1 MRKHKE
7 RETRMLVMPIND
19 VEAASRR
26 VTQMRTRLDDVLAE
40 FRAGETV
47 EPEAYQ
53 RSMNDLCKALLEL
66 EEVKS

>member
-1 MRKHKE
+1 MS
-7 RETRMLVMPIND
+7 IND

-26 VTQMRTRLDDVLAE
+26 VQAMRTRLDDVLSE
-40 FRAGETV
+40 FRAGEPV
-47 EPEAYQ
+47 APEAYQ